1 MLNATNLWKLYGLG
15 GALMLLALNFHP
27 VGEEAIYPIS
37 TLEMWQ
43 QGIWFRQLLFGADVQ
58 HNPLLNWL
66 MAPVAQLVGWTHTL
80 VAARLVTIAATLG
93 TGWVL
98 AWLVWRL
105 CRNRDLAA
113 FAALCF
119 LSFFD
124 VLCYHGWLA
133 YADPTF
139 GFFIFSATAL
149 LWLAA
154 REGQRK
160 LLLLSALAISLAFLT
175 KAQTAYVF
183 YASAI
188 FVLLWQKEARPFLL
202 HPFNILILLLVFA
215 FPFLWYAILPGGHAQ
230 GGRMA
235 SEIIAKLSGNGLL
248 PYLRRLAG
256 FPLEVLLGLFP
267 AAWIALWV
275 VLRQRARPLLSGP
288 EWLRTGAWMALLM
301 SLPYWLAPQGGV
313 RYLIPVYPLMAL
325 LVAGV
330 LWRAGKDWLLQAQR
344 WIKFVLALQAVIF
357 VALFPYYQSHYRG
370 ENYQLTAQEVSV
382 IAQGQPLYSNDTTA
396 AGMNLVLYL
405 DVLRFP
411 QSAVQLPPAQW
422 ADGYLLARHADPALG
437 RLVKTYRLGADE
449 IVLLCRGSACPGVEH
464 KPAQ

>member
-15 GALMLLALNFHP
+15 GALMLLSLNFHP

-43 QGIWFRQLLFGADVQ
+43 QGVWLRQLLFGLDVQ

-66 MAPVAQLVGWTHTL
+66 MVPVAQLVGWTHTL

-93 TGWVL
+93 TGLVL

-105 CRNRDLAA
+105 SRDRDLAA

-139 GFFIFSATAL
+139 GFFIFSAVAL

-154 REGQRK
+154 RENRRS

-183 YASAI
+183 YASAA
-188 FVLLWQKEARPFLL
+188 FVLLWRKQTRAFLL
-202 HPFNILILLLVFA
+202 HPLHIVILLLVFA
-215 FPFLWYAILPGGHAQ
+215 FPFLWYAALPGGHAQ
-230 GGRMA
+230 GNRMA
-235 SEIIAKLSGNGLL
+235 GEVIAKLTGSGLL
-248 PYLRRLAG
+248 PYLQRLIE

-267 AAWIALWV
+267 TAWLALWV
-275 VLRQRARPLLSGP
+275 LLRQRVQPLLQGA
-288 EWLRTGAWMALLM
+288 EWLRTGGWMALLL

-330 LWRAGKDWLLQAQR
+330 LWHAGRDRLCQARR
-344 WIKFVLALQAVIF
+344 WIKFVLALQMLIF
-357 VALFPYYQSHYRG
+357 LVLFPYYQSHYRG
-370 ENYQLTAQEVSV
+370 ENYELAAREVSEL
-382 IAQGQPLYSNDTTA
+382 AQAQPLYSNDTTA
-396 AGMNLVLYL
+396 ASMNVVLYL

-411 QSAVQLPPAQW
+411 QPAVQYPPAQW
-422 ADGYLLARHADPALG
+422 KDGFLLARSAEPGLG

-449 IVLLCRGSACPGVEH
+449 ILLLCRGSACAGVEY
-464 KPAQ
+464 KPTQ